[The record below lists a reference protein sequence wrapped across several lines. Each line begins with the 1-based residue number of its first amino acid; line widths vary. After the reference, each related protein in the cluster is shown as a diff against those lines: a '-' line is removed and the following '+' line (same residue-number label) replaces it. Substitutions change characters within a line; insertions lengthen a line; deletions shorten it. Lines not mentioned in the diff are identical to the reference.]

1 MPPLSLYIHIPWC
14 VQKCPYCDFNSHA
27 VQQNNVPEHAYIQ
40 ALLADLEQDLPK
52 IWGRKIISIFIGG
65 GTPSLFSPDNI
76 DLLLTELR
84 SRLSI
89 LPQAEITLEANV
101 GTVDNAH
108 IQGFK
113 QAGINRLSLGVQSFD
128 DHQLKVLGRIHDRN
142 QAIHAIQITQQ
153 QFEQFNIDLMFGLP
167 QQNVEMAMN
176 DLQIALQFKPPHLSW
191 YQLTVE
197 PNTWFYHHPPKTPS
211 DDETWDIQQAGQQ
224 LLAQQGYENYE
235 ISAYTQKGQK
245 CKHNLNYWQFGDYL
259 GIGAGAHGKISDAAQ
274 NTITRM
280 SKQRHPQTYLETA
293 HTPRV
298 IVQQQQL
305 NREDIG
311 LEFMLNALRLKQGFL
326 IQDFETFTHL
336 PFSDIATPV
345 NQALQKN
352 WLAQQGN
359 CIYPTDLGQ
368 QFLNDVLALF
378 MPDSD

>member
-14 VQKCPYCDFNSHA
+14 IQKCPYCDFNSHT
-27 VQQNNVPEHAYIQ
+27 VQHNGVPEQNYIK
-40 ALLADLEQDLPK
+40 ALLSDLEQDLPK

-65 GTPSLFSPDNI
+65 GTPSLFSPKAI

-84 SRLSI
+84 ARLNI

-113 QAGINRLSLGVQSFD
+113 QAGINRLSLGIQSFN
-128 DHQLKVLGRIHDRN
+128 DHKLKSLGRIHNRE
-142 QAIHAIQITQQ
+142 QAMSALQITQQ
-153 QFEQFNIDLMFGLP
+153 QFDKFNIDLMFGLP
-167 QQNVEMAMN
+167 QQNVEMAIQ
-176 DLQIALQFKPPHLSW
+176 DLQTALQFNPPHLSW
-191 YQLTVE
+191 YQLTLE
-197 PNTWFYHHPPKTPS
+197 PNTWFYQHPPKVPS

-224 LLAQQGYENYE
+224 FIAQHGYENYE
-235 ISAYTQKGQK
+235 ISAYAQKSHQ

-259 GIGAGAHGKISDAAQ
+259 GIGAGAHSKISDAAQ

-293 HTPRV
+293 HTTQV

-305 NREDIG
+305 NHDDIC
-311 LEFMLNALRLKQGFL
+311 LEFMLNGLRLKQGFY
-326 IQDFETFTHL
+326 IQDFETYTHL
-336 PFSDIATPV
+336 TFSDIAKPIK
-345 NQALQKN
+345 QAIQQN
-352 WLAQQGN
+352 WLMQQDDR
-359 CIYPTDLGQ
+359 IYPTDLGQ

-378 MPDSD
+378 MSDAN